1 MLELTVQTLGTL
13 GSGLNAFFIIRL
25 SIWRVR
31 KDVMIGQ
38 KMFPKYSSIEDL
50 VPSAM
55 ARAGASETWLI
66 LRF

>member
-13 GSGLNAFFIIRL
+13 GSGLNVFFYYKTEH
-25 SIWRVR
+25 WRMR
-31 KDVMIGQ
+31 KDVMVGH

-55 ARAGASETWLI
+55 ARAVAFETGLD
-66 LRF
+66 LQV